1 MDLDSLLS
9 RAVEAGATDVHLKV
23 GGPPRIRT
31 DGRLR
36 PVDGPRLDEA
46 DLTAVVDHVCAASP
60 GRRDV
65 LIEAGELDIAYTGG
79 GSRFRVNGY
88 RQRGTFAFVFRRI
101 PNEAPTLEQL
111 ALPSGVRR
119 LVGEHHGL
127 ILVTGPTG
135 SGKSTTLAAMIDEI
149 NQTRE
154 QHVVTIED
162 PIEVLHK
169 DRKSSVSQREVGLD
183 TRSFSEALRRALRQD
198 PDVILIGEMRDAE
211 TTETAIHAAE
221 SGHLVLSTMHTVN
234 AAETIGRMMDFFPA
248 IKQAQIRSVLAGVL
262 RGVVSQR
269 LLPKIGGGVVAA
281 VEVMAVN
288 ERISDLI
295 RENRPSE
302 ITDAIREGTF
312 FEMQTFEQALL
323 GLVVDGA
330 VERET
335 AANVAMDRHDF
346 MLALDHEL
354 KRRAAMAADVVRD
367 SEEAREP
374 EAQPVPERPFLRAS

>member
-36 PVDGPRLDEA
+36 PVDEPRLDEA

-111 ALPSGVRR
+111 ALPAGVRR

-211 TTETAIHAAE
+211 TTETAMHAAE

-269 LLPKIGGGVVAA
+269 LLPKVGGGVVAA

-367 SEEAREP
+367 SEDAREP
-374 EAQPVPERPFLRAS
+374 ETEPAPERPFLRTS

>member
-36 PVDGPRLDEA
+36 PVDEPRLDEA

-60 GRRDV
+60 GRRDA
-65 LIEAGELDIAYTGG
+65 LLEAGELDIAYTGG

-111 ALPSGVRR
+111 ALPAGVRR

-169 DRKSSVSQREVGLD
+169 DRKSSVSQREIGLD

-211 TTETAIHAAE
+211 TTETAMHAAE

-354 KRRAAMAADVVRD
+354 KRRAAMAAEVARD
-367 SEEAREP
+367 SVDAREP
-374 EAQPVPERPFLRAS
+374 EPEPVPERPFLRTS

>member
-1 MDLDSLLS
+1 MELDSLLS
-9 RAVEAGATDVHLKV
+9 RAIDAGATDVHLKV

-36 PVDGPRLDEA
+36 PLEDARLDEA
-46 DLTAVVDHVCAASP
+46 DLTAVVEQVCAASP
-60 GRRDV
+60 GRRDALV
-65 LIEAGELDIAYTGG
+65 EAGELDIAYTGG

-88 RQRGTFAFVFRRI
+88 RQRGTYAFVFRRI
-101 PNEAPTLEQL
+101 PSEAPTLEQL
-111 ALPSGVRR
+111 TLPAGVRR
-119 LVGEHHGL
+119 LVAEHHGL

-149 NQTRE
+149 NRTRE

-162 PIEVLHK
+162 PIEVLHR
-169 DRKSSVSQREVGLD
+169 DQKSSVSQREVGLD

-211 TTETAIHAAE
+211 TTETALHAAE
-221 SGHLVLSTMHTVN
+221 SGHLVLSTMHTIN
-234 AAETIGRMMDFFPA
+234 AAETIGRMIEFFPA
-248 IKQAQIRSVLAGVL
+248 IKQTQIRSIVAGVL
-262 RGVVSQR
+262 KGVVSQR
-269 LLPKIGGGVVAA
+269 LLPKIGGGVVPA

-295 RENRPSE
+295 REDRADE

-312 FEMQTFEQALL
+312 FQMQTFEQALL
-323 GLVVDGA
+323 GLVADGE

-346 MLALDHEL
+346 VLALDHEL
-354 KRRAAMAADVVRD
+354 KRRAATADAA
-367 SEEAREP
+367 AEP
-374 EAQPVPERPFLRAS
+374 EVACEPEPQPAAEGMFLRTK

>member
-36 PVDGPRLDEA
+36 PVDEPRLDEA

-111 ALPSGVRR
+111 ALPAGVRR

-211 TTETAIHAAE
+211 TTETAMHAAE

-269 LLPKIGGGVVAA
+269 LLPKVGGGVVAA

-374 EAQPVPERPFLRAS
+374 ETEPAPERPFLRTS